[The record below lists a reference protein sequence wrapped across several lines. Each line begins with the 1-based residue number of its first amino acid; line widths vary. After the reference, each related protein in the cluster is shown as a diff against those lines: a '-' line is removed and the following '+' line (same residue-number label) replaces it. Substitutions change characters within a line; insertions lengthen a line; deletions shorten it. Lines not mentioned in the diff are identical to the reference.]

1 MINSRTVTIDIET
14 LPVEDSTFGQV
25 QSSAGKTDDLL
36 KTALNGDFGRIL
48 CIGYS
53 DEQSNNRPTA
63 GVLGW
68 NSETERFDLDEA
80 RMLTEFW
87 NLMRG
92 FNPARDR
99 LVGHNIFDFDLRF
112 ILKRS
117 RRYGIKPSV
126 NLSFARYRSQPI
138 YDLMCE
144 WECWAFGAK
153 VSLDRLAQIFSL
165 PTSKSDEV
173 NGSKVFELF
182 EQGRHREIRDYCL
195 RDVKLTRA
203 IYRRMTFADAN
214 KELKAAT
221 TIGEAATGL
230 GLSA

>member
-14 LPVEDSTFGQV
+14 LPIEETAFSQSQEANNKTEDR
-25 QSSAGKTDDLL
+25 L
-36 KTALNGDFGRIL
+36 KTALSGDFGRIL

-53 DEQSNNRPTA
+53 DERLGNRPSA

-68 NSETERFDLDEA
+68 NSETERFSLDEPQ
-80 RMLTEFW
+80 MLTDFW
-87 NLMRG
+87 HLMRG
-92 FNPARDR
+92 FNPSRDR
-99 LVGHNIFDFDLRF
+99 IVGHNIFDFDLRF

-126 NLSFARYRSQPI
+126 DLSFARYRNHPI

-165 PTSKSDEV
+165 PTSKTGEI
-173 NGSKVFELF
+173 NGSRVFELF
-182 EQGRHREIRDYCL
+182 EQERYREIRDYCL

-203 IYRRMTFADAN
+203 IYQRMTFAEVSAER
-214 KELKAAT
+214 KGIVMSGT
-221 TIGEAATGL
+221 TPSEL

>member
-1 MINSRTVTIDIET
+1 MINSRTVTVDIET
-14 LPVEDSTFGQV
+14 LPIEDSAFGQV
-25 QSSAGKTDDLL
+25 QNTNGKTDDLL
-36 KTALNGDFGRIL
+36 KTALSGDFGRIL

-53 DEQSNNRPTA
+53 DEQSGGSPMA

-68 NSETERFDLDEA
+68 NAEAERFDLDEA

-99 LVGHNIFDFDLRF
+99 IVGHNIFDFDLRF

-165 PTSKSDEV
+165 PTSKSDGV

-182 EQGRHREIRDYCL
+182 EQGRHQEIRDYCL

-214 KELKAAT
+214 KELKTAEKV
-221 TIGEAATGL
+221 GEAATGL